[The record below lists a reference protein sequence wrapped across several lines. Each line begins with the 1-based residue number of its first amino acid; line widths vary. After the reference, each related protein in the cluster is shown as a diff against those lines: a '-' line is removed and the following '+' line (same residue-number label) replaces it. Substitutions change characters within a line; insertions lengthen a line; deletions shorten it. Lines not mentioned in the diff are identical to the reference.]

1 MVEVRLLIYT
11 LYTHTKKGI
20 AQTICN
26 EMRRGVLRTRAGN
39 TEKAQVLQCY
49 KKKKKMKKIFY
60 NTQKVARH
68 YNVCIIRPG
77 QAAVNR
83 QNGNGKHAVVYT
95 A

>member
-1 MVEVRLLIYT
+1 MYLYSIYIC
-11 LYTHTKKGI
+11 TKKGI

-26 EMRRGVLRTRAGN
+26 EMLRGVLRTRAGN

-49 KKKKKMKKIFY
+49 KKKLY

-68 YNVCIIRPG
+68 YNVCIIGTG

-83 QNGNGKHAVVYT
+83 QNGNGKHAVVV
-95 A
+95 